1 LDRNNSRD
9 RARKS
14 ERGTDRLH
22 AAKSRQKRFVDRA
35 TDGRCV
41 PGSARFEDVVL
52 DAAERQRDLDSEPE
66 HQPIGISF
74 KRDASMSIRIVKAD
88 LTWLRRYVSRWLH
101 ATPFTVAAIL
111 FTASPVLAE
120 PVHGSLPAQWN
131 IGAED
136 CIASPQPPLQVQT
149 YEPQTFILRQN
160 PCATF
165 EANFIYLLI
174 GSDKALLI
182 DTGAVADPNA
192 MPLAKTI
199 LQLLPDKDDK
209 KLPLLVAHTHRHLDH
224 RAGDPQFTSLP
235 STQVVPFD
243 LEGLRAFFGF
253 ANWPNGIAH
262 IDLGGRTV
270 DVIPT
275 PGHNQTHVAFY
286 DDRTGILFSGDFL
299 LPGRLLIED
308 AGGYRESAV
317 RVVDFLKARPLT
329 HILGGHIE
337 LNAAGRAYR
346 FGSHYHPDEHRL
358 ELARADLTALP
369 PAFQRFNGFYARY
382 PNYILTNP
390 IHNILALLSAVL
402 VVLSLAV
409 FGLYRLWRRRRRR
422 RT

>member
-1 LDRNNSRD
+1 
-9 RARKS
+9 
-14 ERGTDRLH
+14 
-22 AAKSRQKRFVDRA
+22 
-35 TDGRCV
+35 
-41 PGSARFEDVVL
+41 
-52 DAAERQRDLDSEPE
+52 
-66 HQPIGISF
+66 
-74 KRDASMSIRIVKAD
+74 MSIRIVKAD

-101 ATPFTVAAIL
+101 ATLLTVAAIL
-111 FTASPVLAE
+111 FTALPALAE
-120 PVHGSLPAQWN
+120 PVPGSLPAQWN

-136 CIASPQPPLQVQT
+136 CVASPQPPLQVHT
-149 YEPQTFILRQN
+149 YEPQTFILRQS

-192 MPLAKTI
+192 MPLAKTV
-199 LQLLPDKDDK
+199 LELLPDKEDK

-224 RAGDPQFTSLP
+224 RAGDAQFASLP
-235 STQVVPFD
+235 SVQVVPFD
-243 LEGLRAFFGF
+243 LEGVRAFFGF
-253 ANWPNGIAH
+253 TNWPNGIAH

-308 AGGYRESAV
+308 AGAYRESAV

-369 PAFQRFNGFYARY
+369 AAFQRFNGFYARY
-382 PNYILTNP
+382 PNYILTQSHSQHSGAFVRSARGAEP
-390 IHNILALLSAVL
+390 CRVRIVPVVAKAAQPARVSFMSCDRQPVAGEPHKFFPCPRVPCRLQILGSRLIALQLL
-402 VVLSLAV
+402 HCQ
-409 FGLYRLWRRRRRR
+409 RRRRPLRAPECNRDQLRAALSVRSRSQSLRR
-422 RT
+422 R

>member
-1 LDRNNSRD
+1 MRID
-9 RARKS
+9 
-14 ERGTDRLH
+14 GLH
-22 AAKSRQKRFVDRA
+22 RFVSGSSDA
-35 TDGRCV
+35 T
-41 PGSARFEDVVL
+41 L
-52 DAAERQRDLDSEPE
+52 
-66 HQPIGISF
+66 
-74 KRDASMSIRIVKAD
+74 
-88 LTWLRRYVSRWLH
+88 LTL
-101 ATPFTVAAIL
+101 AAIL
-111 FTASPVLAE
+111 FSASPALAE
-120 PVHGSLPAQWN
+120 PVSGSLPAQWN

-136 CIASPQPPLQVQT
+136 CVASPQPPLQVHT
-149 YEPQTFILRQN
+149 YEPQTFILRQS
-160 PCATF
+160 PCTSF

-192 MPLAKTI
+192 MPLAKTV
-199 LQLLPDKDDK
+199 LELLPDKEHK

-224 RAGDPQFTSLP
+224 RAGDPQFASLP
-235 STQVVPFD
+235 STQVVPYD

-253 ANWPNGIAH
+253 TNWPNGIAH

-275 PGHNQTHVAFY
+275 PGHNKTHVAFY

-308 AGGYRESAV
+308 AGAYRESAV
-317 RVVDFLKARPLT
+317 RVVDFLKTHPLS

-369 PAFQRFNGFYARY
+369 AAFQRFNGFYARY
-382 PNYILTNP
+382 PNFILTNP
-390 IHNILALLSAVL
+390 IHNILALALTVL

-409 FGLYRLWRRRRRR
+409 FGLYRLWRRRRSRR
-422 RT
+422 A

>member
-1 LDRNNSRD
+1 
-9 RARKS
+9 
-14 ERGTDRLH
+14 
-22 AAKSRQKRFVDRA
+22 
-35 TDGRCV
+35 
-41 PGSARFEDVVL
+41 
-52 DAAERQRDLDSEPE
+52 
-66 HQPIGISF
+66 
-74 KRDASMSIRIVKAD
+74 MSIPIVKAD

-101 ATPFTVAAIL
+101 AAFFTVAAML

-120 PVHGSLPAQWN
+120 PVPGSLPAQWN
-131 IGAED
+131 IGAKD
-136 CIASPQPPLQVQT
+136 CVASPQPPLQVQT
-149 YEPQTFILRQN
+149 YEPQTFILRQS

-192 MPLAKTI
+192 MPLANTV
-199 LQLLPDKDDK
+199 LELLPDKDHK
-209 KLPLLVAHTHRHLDH
+209 KFALLVAHTHRHLDH
-224 RAGDPQFTSLP
+224 RAGDAQFASLP
-235 STQVVPFD
+235 PVQVVPFD
-243 LEGLRAFFGF
+243 LEGVRAFFGF
-253 ANWPNGIAH
+253 TNWPNGIAH

-275 PGHNQTHVAFY
+275 PGHNETHVAFY
-286 DDRTGILFSGDFL
+286 DDRTAILFSGDFL

-308 AGGYRESAV
+308 AGAYRESAV
-317 RVVDFLKARPLT
+317 RVVDFLGAHPLT

-369 PAFQRFNGFYARY
+369 TAFQRFNGFYARY
-382 PNYILTNP
+382 PNYILTHP

-402 VVLSLAV
+402 VVLSLAG
-409 FGLYRLWRRRRRR
+409 FGLYRLWRRRRNRR
-422 RT
+422 A

>member
-1 LDRNNSRD
+1 MRID
-9 RARKS
+9 
-14 ERGTDRLH
+14 GLH
-22 AAKSRQKRFVDRA
+22 RFVSGSSDA
-35 TDGRCV
+35 TLL
-41 PGSARFEDVVL
+41 AL
-52 DAAERQRDLDSEPE
+52 
-66 HQPIGISF
+66 
-74 KRDASMSIRIVKAD
+74 
-88 LTWLRRYVSRWLH
+88 
-101 ATPFTVAAIL
+101 AAIL
-111 FTASPVLAE
+111 FSASPALAE
-120 PVHGSLPAQWN
+120 PVPGSLPAQWN

-136 CIASPQPPLQVQT
+136 CVASPQPPLQVHT
-149 YEPQTFILRQN
+149 YEPQTFILRQS
-160 PCATF
+160 PCASF

-182 DTGAVADPNA
+182 DSGAVADPEA

-199 LQLLPDKDDK
+199 LELLPDKDHK

-224 RAGDPQFTSLP
+224 RAGDPQFASLP
-235 STQVVPFD
+235 SVEVVPFD
-243 LEGLRAFFGF
+243 FEGVRAFFGF
-253 ANWPNGIAH
+253 DNWPNGIAH

-286 DDRTGILFSGDFL
+286 DDRTGILFTGDFL
-299 LPGRLLIED
+299 MPARLLIED
-308 AGGYRESAV
+308 AGAYRESAV
-317 RVVDFLKARPLT
+317 RVVDFLKARQLT

-369 PAFQRFNGFYARY
+369 AAFERFNGFYARY

-390 IHNILALLSAVL
+390 IHNILALLFAVI

-409 FGLYRLWRRRRRR
+409 FGLYRLWRRRRSRR
-422 RT
+422 A